1 MLRDSDVDIDRGQD
15 SHRVTGT
22 ASRATR
28 AVKPS
33 LDRLETRI
41 MRDVQVQLQL
51 TVG

>member
-15 SHRVTGT
+15 SDRVTGT
-22 ASRATR
+22 ASRAQ